1 METISGYIEHIVYSN
16 KDNGYTVF
24 ELTTDTEDITCVG
37 DLHAAGEGMSV
48 KLSGQYVSHSVYGRQ
63 FAFTS
68 YELSVADDEDS
79 ILRYLSS
86 GAVKGI
92 GPARAKKIVDAFGTD
107 TFRVMEEEPEMLSK
121 VSSISPRLAQ
131 EIGAF
136 VSEGV
141 QLRKAAMFLQKFG
154 ISNNLATKIYRQ
166 YGGEVY
172 KVMEENPYRLA
183 EDIEGIGFVTADG
196 IAMAA
201 GIAKGSEYRVRSG
214 ILYTLSCA
222 VSEGH
227 VYLPREDLINRSAA
241 LLELSAEDVST
252 QCDNL
257 GMERK
262 LIIKKKEDGIRV
274 YAPAF
279 YYMEIGCARTLCD
292 LDQTLDPDTGRIEDR
307 VRKFED
313 EETPLEDR
321 QREAVVAALSNG
333 VSIITGGPGTGKTTI
348 INVIIRYLR
357 ASGDEFVLCA
367 PTGRAAKRMTETSG
381 YESSTI
387 QRLLGLSP
395 GGDRKSF
402 SYEYNE
408 DNPLEVDAVI
418 VDEMSMTDLPLFK
431 ALLAA
436 LVPGTRL
443 IMVGDTNQLP
453 SVGPG
458 SVLKDLIAS
467 ECFKVVKL
475 DRIFRQSK
483 KSDIIVG
490 AHEIN
495 AGIMPKL
502 DNNSSDLF
510 MLRRDSTDMI
520 LNNIVVLAKD
530 KLPGYVHARP
540 FDIQVL
546 TPMRKGPLGVESL
559 NPILQRYLNP
569 AGAGKREKQ
578 IGQTIYREGDKVM
591 QIRNNY
597 QLEWEVTTKYGIVA
611 DKGLGVFN
619 GDMGYIDRIDEYS
632 ETVEVIYDEDHRVRY
647 PFANLD
653 ELELAYAVTIHKS
666 QGSEYPAVIIPLLT
680 GPKQLFNRNLLYTAV
695 TRARKCVCIVGS
707 IETVEKM
714 VKNGDELKR
723 YTSLDEAIREMS
735 ELI

>member
-1 METISGYIEHIVYSN
+1 METISGYIEHIIYSN

>member
-1 METISGYIEHIVYSN
+1 METISGYIEHIIYSN

-467 ECFKVVKL
+467 EGFKVVKL

-714 VKNGDELKR
+714 VRNGDELKR